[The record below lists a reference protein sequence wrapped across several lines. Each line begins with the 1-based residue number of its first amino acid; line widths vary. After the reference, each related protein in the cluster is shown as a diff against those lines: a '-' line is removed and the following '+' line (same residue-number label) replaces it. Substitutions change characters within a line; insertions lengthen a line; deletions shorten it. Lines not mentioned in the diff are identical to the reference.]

1 MALPHPRRRAL
12 VEHAEDLKTRRPEGF
27 PGQKPL
33 VAIGIGRDAD
43 DDVERF
49 RAAGR
54 QGGTGAQLPAQSGKE
69 AGGELDHRRLA
80 AGQVE
85 PRGWPGRFQQS
96 LE

>member
-1 MALPHPRRRAL
+1 MAL
-12 VEHAEDLKTRRPEGF
+12 
-27 PGQKPL
+27 
-33 VAIGIGRDAD
+33 IGIGRDAD
-43 DDVERF
+43 DDFERF

-54 QGGTGAQLPAQSGKE
+54 QGGTGAQLPPQSRKE
-69 AGGELDHRRLA
+69 ASGELDHRRLA